1 MEENELNTET
11 AQPFVKEWLDNGAEI
26 SEGFRLYLE
35 NGEWN
40 PKIYARMVKY
50 CRQNGYEILDK
61 RPEYFEIVEPKKP
74 TQEELDAE
82 NANRVR
88 SIRGEYMAETLNKV
102 ERYETQKAA
111 EIETTE
117 SAETYRNYLLYL
129 QYLRDV
135 PQSVDFPNIEV
146 LTFDEWSVTLIEK
159 INTSE
164 GS

>member
-1 MEENELNTET
+1 MELGYKLYCNDKGEYNYDEY
-11 AQPFVKEWLDNGAEI
+11 VK
-26 SEGFRLYLE
+26 
-35 NGEWN
+35 
-40 PKIYARMVKY
+40 MVDFTVT
-50 CRQNGYEILDK
+50 NNYEILDK

-74 TQEELDAE
+74 TQEELDAQ

-111 EIETTE
+111 GIETTE

-135 PQSVDFPNIEV
+135 PQSVNFPNEEV
-146 LTFDEWSVTLIEK
+146 LTFDKWSVNLTL
-159 INTSE
+159 
-164 GS
+164 

>member
-1 MEENELNTET
+1 MELGYKLYCNDKGEYDTDEYSKMVD
-11 AQPFVKEWLDNGAEI
+11 FVVANG
-26 SEGFRLYLE
+26 L
-35 NGEWN
+35 
-40 PKIYARMVKY
+40 
-50 CRQNGYEILDK
+50 EILDK

-111 EIETTE
+111 GIETTE

-135 PQSVDFPNIEV
+135 PQSADFPNVEV
-146 LTFDEWSVTLIEK
+146 LTFNKWVEK
-159 INTSE
+159 
-164 GS
+164 

>member
-1 MEENELNTET
+1 MNLGYKLYCNDKGEYDTDEYSKMVDYVV
-11 AQPFVKEWLDNGAEI
+11 ANG
-26 SEGFRLYLE
+26 F
-35 NGEWN
+35 
-40 PKIYARMVKY
+40 
-50 CRQNGYEILDK
+50 EILDK

-74 TQEELDAE
+74 TQEELDAQ

-111 EIETTE
+111 EIETTD

-135 PQSVDFPNIEV
+135 PQSADFPNVEV
-146 LTFDEWSVTLIEK
+146 LTFDKWVEK
-159 INTSE
+159 
-164 GS
+164 

>member
-1 MEENELNTET
+1 MELGYKLYFYEQGEYDCDEYSKMVD
-11 AQPFVKEWLDNGAEI
+11 FVVANG
-26 SEGFRLYLE
+26 L
-35 NGEWN
+35 
-40 PKIYARMVKY
+40 
-50 CRQNGYEILDK
+50 EILDK

-111 EIETTE
+111 GLETTD

-135 PQSVDFPNIEV
+135 PQSADFPNTEV
-146 LTFDEWSVTLIEK
+146 LNFDKWVEK
-159 INTSE
+159 
-164 GS
+164 

>member
-1 MEENELNTET
+1 MELGYKLYCNDKGEYDTDEYSKMVDYVV
-11 AQPFVKEWLDNGAEI
+11 ANG
-26 SEGFRLYLE
+26 L
-35 NGEWN
+35 
-40 PKIYARMVKY
+40 
-50 CRQNGYEILDK
+50 EILDK

-102 ERYETQKAA
+102 ERYEKQKAA
-111 EIETTE
+111 GIETTE
-117 SAETYRNYLLYL
+117 SAETYKNYLLYL

-135 PQSVDFPNIEV
+135 PQSADFPNIEV
-146 LTFDEWSVTLIEK
+146 LTFDEWNVTLIEK

-164 GS
+164 ES